1 MLAAYHGHLSTTQL
15 LIDNGGDINRV
26 NGRGQ
31 SPLAG
36 VVFKGF
42 DDVAKLLFE
51 KGADIRAG
59 MPSALDCAYMFRRRE
74 VLKVFGEVV
83 PDEEDVA
90 PSQREW
96 A

>member
-1 MLAAYHGHLSTTQL
+1 M
-15 LIDNGGDINRV
+15 
-26 NGRGQ
+26 
-31 SPLAG
+31 
-36 VVFKGF
+36 FKGF